1 MRGQMVER
9 ETVGEF
15 IRDAL
20 GLTDFEN
27 ARWFERVATP
37 EEIEEEIW
45 LDELVAAEEAEALD
59 ECETFEDWMYYT
71 MELETILELADHG
84 ADAGWPGLC
93 YYNETSALYER
104 YEKEIWEAL
113 HEDCED
119 GCPMALI
126 ASFNGAKNVGSD
138 AGFRNLLVY
147 YMAERTAHAIAD
159 SQ

>member
-1 MRGQMVER
+1 MVER

-15 IRDAL
+15 IRNAL
-20 GLTDFEN
+20 GLTDFEE
-27 ARWFERVATP
+27 AAAAAMS
-37 EEIEEEIW
+37 
-45 LDELVAAEEAEALD
+45 LDEILAAELAWRDEAEALD

-119 GCPMALI
+119 GCPMALM
-126 ASFNGAKNVGSD
+126 ASWHGAKAVGSD

>member
-1 MRGQMVER
+1 MVER
-9 ETVGEF
+9 ETVSS
-15 IRDAL
+15 
-20 GLTDFEN
+20 N
-27 ARWFERVATP
+27 
-37 EEIEEEIW
+37 
-45 LDELVAAEEAEALD
+45 AAERRREGGPVTSRTSLG
-59 ECETFEDWMYYT
+59 CETFEDWMYYT

-113 HEDCED
+113 HEDSADEGFWRNIID
-119 GCPMALI
+119 LVG
-126 ASFNGAKNVGSD
+126 SFKGAKEVASD